1 MEAKSLQT
9 VSSTM
14 TVVRDST
21 EIRAALTNELEISG
35 KRVLVCKGHDNIA
48 KTVEFVYRAFADH
61 TDLSG
66 EPFLLSRTTHKGL
79 CHRDSW
85 GSIAKVSA
93 YDYEQYLNH
102 WLVFATYLTSS
113 DGTHLHLTKE
123 NPGLAISTKPPPFS
137 VQLWSQSRWLTPEI
151 AGWFKWLED

>member
-48 KTVEFVYRAFADH
+48 KNVEFVYRAFADH

-79 CHRDSW
+79 CHRRLIQNTGRRSLEIRW
-85 GSIAKVSA
+85 VVCP
-93 YDYEQYLNH
+93 ELQ
-102 WLVFATYLTSS
+102 
-113 DGTHLHLTKE
+113 
-123 NPGLAISTKPPPFS
+123 NPKRDRS
-137 VQLWSQSRWLTPEI
+137 
-151 AGWFKWLED
+151 

>member
-85 GSIAKVSA
+85 GSYCQGVGIRLRTISKSLAGLCDLFNQQRRYASA
-93 YDYEQYLNH
+93 LNQGESR
-102 WLVFATYLTSS
+102 FSYIDQA
-113 DGTHLHLTKE
+113 
-123 NPGLAISTKPPPFS
+123 STILCPAM
-137 VQLWSQSRWLTPEI
+137 VAVTVADTGNSRVV
-151 AGWFKWLED
+151 